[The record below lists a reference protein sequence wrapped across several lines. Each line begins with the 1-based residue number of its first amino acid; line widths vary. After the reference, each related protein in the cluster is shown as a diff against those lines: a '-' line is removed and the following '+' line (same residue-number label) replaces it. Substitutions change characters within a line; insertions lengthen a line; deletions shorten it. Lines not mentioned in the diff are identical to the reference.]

1 MTFTSP
7 LLITIRSTPDG
18 YYRWELHDGPD
29 GAFEFAG
36 TAPLLERCFED
47 ILRAQWVLAE
57 NLTSDPDALINVLA
71 DDTPDAPPIAQVQ
84 TPPGHTLPAQ
94 QDIPPAPHFAAS
106 STSFYPHPS
115 ESG

>member
-1 MTFTSP
+1 MAQTSP
-7 LLITIRSTPDG
+7 LLITIRSTEDG
-18 YYRWELHDGPD
+18 YYRWELHHGPD

-57 NLTSDPDALINVLA
+57 NLASDADALINVLPDDA
-71 DDTPDAPPIAQVQ
+71 PDTPPVAQVQ
-84 TPPGHTLPAQ
+84 TPPGRTLPAQ
-94 QDIPPAPHFAAS
+94 QNIPAAPHLPKS